1 MIAVDSSVLVRYLAQ
16 DDPDQGHIAASFME
30 ELLSAD
36 APGYIS
42 IVVLIET
49 IWVLP
54 RTHRLEDVHIAAA
67 IQDLISASQ
76 FRVEGRGVV
85 EQVLRS
91 GSRDLPDRI
100 IHELGRRAGC
110 NETVTFDRRY
120 ARIEGVR
127 LLTG

>member
-16 DDPDQGHIAASFME
+16 DDPDQGRIAARFME

-36 APGYIS
+36 EPGYVS
-42 IVVLIET
+42 IGVLIET
-49 IWVLP
+49 IWVL
-54 RTHRLEDVHIAAA
+54 RRAYRLEDVHIAAA
-67 IQDLISASQ
+67 IQNLLSVTQ
-76 FRVEGRGVV
+76 LRVERRGVV

-91 GSRDLPDRI
+91 GFRDLADRI
-100 IHELGRRAGC
+100 IHEPGRRAGC